1 MFWSDKVEV
10 DNIRSWH
17 FIFIVFFLSFPIGST
32 RYTSSV
38 FGNSR
43 NAGWNMGFPQV
54 FWFHFNFEWKNC
66 QVVSTRSFQWPSQ
79 VSQRFSNRAARSLW
93 KRTKLGWGCGNLSLP
108 GRCRLNSSGSS
119 PGPNSSAFKTLY
131 PRRVACLKNEQQEH
145 VRVLF
150 DHSQP
155 YPSPGVSIVTLSRS
169 PKLPQVTLTL
179 LPQPSP
185 PPLGCM
191 YIYI

>member
-54 FWFHFNFEWKNC
+54 FWFHFNFEWKKLPSC
-66 QVVSTRSFQWPSQ
+66 QHTFFSVTKSGESTFFQ
-79 VSQRFSNRAARSLW
+79 
-93 KRTKLGWGCGNLSLP
+93 P
-108 GRCRLNSSGSS
+108 GRTEPLKKNG
-119 PGPNSSAFKTLY
+119 SAFKTLY

-145 VRVLF
+145 VHVLF
-150 DHSQP
+150 DQLWSTRCRTMTW
-155 YPSPGVSIVTLSRS
+155 SPNVGCWKNRLHVGRS
-169 PKLPQVTLTL
+169 FAKGSNHAEACPWSLGATWGLMWPPCLPFAKTIAYFLT
-179 LPQPSP
+179 
-185 PPLGCM
+185 
-191 YIYI
+191 